1 MGATPRDVSAEETI
15 RLDRKHLWHPF
26 TPHSVWMD
34 PSFHPVSIVAGEG
47 SWLIDATGKRY
58 LDGNSSIWTNLHGHR
73 HPRLDEAIR
82 TQLGRIAHSS
92 FLGLTHEPATRLA
105 EELLEY
111 ARRDGNSPV
120 LNRVFFSDDGSTA
133 MEAGLKM
140 IVQAFAQTGQTQRT
154 AFISPEG
161 AYHGDTVG
169 AMSLGKSDL
178 FHRHYQPLLFPSHRV
193 MTPFCYRCRFNRS
206 KPETA
211 DARTYRQCHFECA
224 SQAEE
229 QISKVG
235 EKLAAW
241 VLEPRVQGAAGM
253 VMHPEGYAQRTCA
266 AARKAGAKVLL
277 DEVLTAFGRTGPA
290 LSAHAEGI
298 SADVVALAKGLSGG
312 YLPLAATLATEE
324 IFRAFDGPPENTFF
338 HGHSYTANA
347 LGCSVARASLALLR
361 DPGEKTRR
369 ESLIQNLR
377 QLSRGFWNH
386 PHVGDVRQEGCIL
399 ALEIVADRA
408 TRAPFPSS
416 ERRGARICQT
426 AREFGLLTRP
436 IGDVLILM
444 PPYSTTAEE
453 LEQMVEALQKALQ
466 REVPA

>member
-1 MGATPRDVSAEETI
+1 MSAEETI

-26 TPHSVWMD
+26 TPNSVWLD
-34 PSFHPVSIVAGEG
+34 PAFHPISIVAGEG
-47 SWLIDATGKRY
+47 TWLVDEAGNRY

-82 TQLGRIAHSS
+82 SQLDKIAHSS
-92 FLGLTHEPATRLA
+92 FLGLTHEPAARLA
-105 EELLEY
+105 KELLAYLHCPE
-111 ARRDGNSPV
+111 NSPA

-140 IVQAFAQTGQTQRT
+140 IVQGFAQTGQTQRT
-154 AFISPEG
+154 EFISPEG

-178 FHRHYQPLLFPSHRV
+178 FHRHYRPLLFSSRRV

-211 DARTYRQCHFECA
+211 DARSYRQCHFECA
-224 SQAEE
+224 TLAEDE
-229 QISKVG
+229 INRAG
-235 EKLAAW
+235 ENLAAW

-253 VMHPEGYAQRTCA
+253 VMHPMGYAQRTCA
-266 AARKAGAKVLL
+266 AARKVGAKVFL

-290 LSAHAEGI
+290 LSAHAEEI
-298 SADVVALAKGLSGG
+298 SPDVVALAKGLSGG

-347 LGCSVARASLALLR
+347 LGCAVARASLALLK
-361 DPGEKTRR
+361 DPLEQERR
-369 ESLIQNLR
+369 TTLAQNLHE
-377 QLSRGFWNH
+377 LSQEFWKH
-386 PHVGDVRQEGCIL
+386 PHVGDVRQEGTIL
-399 ALEIVADRA
+399 AVEIVADRT
-408 TRAPFPSS
+408 TRQPFPSA
-416 ERRGARICQT
+416 ERRGAHICRT
-426 AREFGLLTRP
+426 AQEFGLLTRP

-444 PPYSTTAEE
+444 PPYSTTPGE
-453 LEQMVEALQKALQ
+453 LEQMVDALRKALAK
-466 REVPA
+466 EIPA